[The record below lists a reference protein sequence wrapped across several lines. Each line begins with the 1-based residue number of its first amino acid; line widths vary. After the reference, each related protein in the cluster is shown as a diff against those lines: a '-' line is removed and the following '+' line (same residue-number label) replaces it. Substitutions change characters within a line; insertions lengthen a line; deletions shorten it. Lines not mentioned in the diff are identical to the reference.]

1 MNKSDTLKELATSL
15 AKAQCELENA
25 TKATTNA
32 FFKSKYADLAECLN
46 TVRPVFSKHGL
57 SISQFPTYENGIAH
71 VETILLHSSGE
82 WLSNVSSAPVG
93 KQDAQGV
100 GSATTY
106 LRRYALAA
114 IAGIAQEDDDANN
127 SVGKTQADIKPIAP
141 LNAKVAE
148 YINTKQLNTISEL
161 IHLTSTDLSKFLN
174 FYKVESLDK
183 IHSHQYEAV
192 EKALSLKL
200 DQINAKKEV

>member
-1 MNKSDTLKELATSL
+1 MQKSDTLKELATSL
-15 AKAQCELENA
+15 AKAQSELENA
-25 TKATTNA
+25 TKSTANA

-114 IAGIAQEDDDANN
+114 IAGITQEDDDANH
-127 SVGKTQADIKPIAP
+127 SVGKQVQEVKHIQESKIQPIK
-141 LNAKVAE
+141 
-148 YINTKQLNTISEL
+148 YINIDEQAVLIELLKQANITEKEFLETCKIHQLNL
-161 IHLTSTDLSKFLN
+161 LNKDRFQGAKDHLT
-174 FYKVESLDK
+174 K
-183 IHSHQYEAV
+183 I
-192 EKALSLKL
+192 
-200 DQINAKKEV
+200 INTGITK